1 MGGKAGLTTRPIS
14 STGDR
19 ARGDRGFAL
28 YELVLALAILGLV
41 AGVVFP
47 RVARV
52 PGPAELRQKSLEI
65 AALLRT
71 DRNNAFR
78 RGQEVLSRIDVGE
91 GVVASGSG
99 TRRVEFPRG
108 VKAEFVQSSRELRAD
123 GGGIRFRPDG
133 RSSGGVLYLSRQG
146 AVYEISVNWLTSG
159 VAVVP
164 AARPDR
170 AAAGG

>member
-1 MGGKAGLTTRPIS
+1 M
-14 STGDR
+14 
-19 ARGDRGFAL
+19 
-28 YELVLALAILGLV
+28 VLALAILGLV

-159 VAVVP
+159 VAVGP
-164 AARPDR
+164 AARPGR